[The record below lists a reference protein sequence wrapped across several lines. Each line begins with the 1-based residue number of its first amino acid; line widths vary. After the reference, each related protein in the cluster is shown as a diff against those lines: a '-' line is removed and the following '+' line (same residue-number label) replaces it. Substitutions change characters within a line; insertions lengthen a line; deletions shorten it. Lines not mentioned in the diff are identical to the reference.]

1 MQVLISGAGVAGTV
15 TAMALQRAGI
25 GATIFEAHQP
35 AASDVGSY
43 LSISPNG
50 LDALRAIDVLG
61 LVKEAGLPTRRNVL
75 WSTGGTRLG
84 APRLG
89 QPLSDGTVAQT
100 MKRARLTGLLQA
112 EALRRGIPVEFG
124 RRLADARVDE
134 KGRVVAT
141 FEDGSEATGD
151 VLVGADGIHSVTRR
165 LIDSSAPSGRYV
177 GLTNFGGVTHGVS
190 LDAEREA
197 WHMIFGQKAFFG
209 YLATDEQVV
218 WFVNWPREVID
229 RQERATTDPA
239 TWKARLAELFERDA
253 GPARDLIRAG
263 ELELAGDSTYD
274 LGHVPVWHRGPMVI
288 VGDAAHAP
296 APSSGQGASM
306 AAEDGIIL
314 AKALRDFPTV
324 GEALAVY
331 ERARRQRVE
340 KIVAFGA
347 RSSSAKVPGRFGRVL
362 RDVALRVVFRLAVTD
377 ASMAWLY
384 DHRVDWGTPLTA
396 EPRDRLEPA
405 SA

>member
-1 MQVLISGAGVAGTV
+1 MHVLISGGGVAGTV
-15 TAMALQRAGI
+15 AAMALQRAGI

-61 LVKEAGLPTRRNVL
+61 LVKAAGLPTRRNVL
-75 WSTGGTRLG
+75 WSATGGRLG

-100 MKRARLTGLLQA
+100 MKRARLTSLLQD

-134 KGRVVAT
+134 NGRVTAT

-151 VLVGADGIHSVTRR
+151 VLVGADGIHSVTRH
-165 LIDSSAPSGRYV
+165 LIDPSAPSGRYV
-177 GLTNFGGVTHGVS
+177 GLANFGGVTRGVS

-218 WFVNWPREVID
+218 WFVNWPRDVID
-229 RQERATTDPA
+229 RQERATTDSA
-239 TWKARLAELFERDA
+239 TWKARLADLFERDA

-263 ELELAGDSTYD
+263 ELELAGDSTFD

-306 AAEDGIIL
+306 AAEDGVIL
-314 AKALRDFPTV
+314 AKALRDSPTV
-324 GEALAVY
+324 PEALVVY
-331 ERARRQRVE
+331 EQTRRQRVE

-347 RSSSAKVPGRFGRVL
+347 RSSSAKVPGPFGRVL
-362 RDVALRVVFRLAVTD
+362 RDVALRVVFRFAVTD

-384 DHRVDWGTPLTA
+384 DHRVDWATPLTA
-396 EPRDRLEPA
+396 EPRDRFEPA